1 MHSEVHK
8 QLPALLAAADANHY
22 QKRFYRA
29 VHKAFYNHLPDKFR
43 WVETQ
48 ESTRLEVPPGELRTT
63 EVRVERRESQRQ
75 RQRWPPLRS
84 E

>member
-8 QLPALLAAADANHY
+8 QLPALLAAAAANHY

-29 VHKAFYNHLPDKFR
+29 VHEAFYNPLPDKFR
-43 WVETQ
+43 WVETK

-63 EVRVERRESQRQ
+63 GVRVGRCESQQ
-75 RQRWPPLRS
+75 RRWPPLRS